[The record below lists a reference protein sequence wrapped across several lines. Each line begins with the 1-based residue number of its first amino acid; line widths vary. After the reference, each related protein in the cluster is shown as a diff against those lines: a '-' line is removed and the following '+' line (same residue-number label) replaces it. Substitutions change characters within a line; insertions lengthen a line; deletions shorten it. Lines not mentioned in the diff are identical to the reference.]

1 MSVKQRKYG
10 LGIWALGLGYYLF
23 YTPYSGLT
31 KALSNGLLP
40 GFPKPIPGT
49 VLLPV
54 SVMATVVAMLGFITV
69 MKWWKY
75 AGHRY
80 VFGISIPVPRRVT
93 FLSGVCM
100 ATIIGTTTLAF
111 AFSGVSIVLVL
122 ALLRGGVLII
132 APLVDKIRRRRVRW
146 FSWAAMW
153 ISLLAVAVILA
164 DVSSYKVTPGLVID
178 VAAYLT
184 AYFFKFHFMTS
195 LAKSD
200 DRSATI
206 RYFVEEQ
213 MVASPLLLLALGA
226 MAAIGAGNQM
236 LGFRVGFTSFLTNK
250 AAWPALL
257 VGLFYAGLCIC
268 TTLIFL
274 DRRENTFCVPVHC
287 GSSMLSGLTATYILA
302 LVFNQNLPSV
312 SQLVSASLIIV
323 ALGFLSPLH
332 HFDRVL
338 NRLRSLFGLERPFV
352 PSNSVFDTAQ
362 PEVLPLI
369 TEKQEVVKGAQ

>member
-1 MSVKQRKYG
+1 VPVKQRKYS

-40 GFPKPIPGT
+40 GLTKPIPGT
-49 VLLPV
+49 VILPV

-69 MKWWKY
+69 MRWWKY
-75 AGHRY
+75 AGHREL
-80 VFGISIPVPRRVT
+80 FGISIPFPRRVT

-111 AFSGVSIVLVL
+111 AFGGVSIVLVL
-122 ALLRGGVLII
+122 ALLRAGVLII
-132 APLVDKIRRRRVRW
+132 APLIDKVRRRRVRW
-146 FSWAAMW
+146 FSWVAMW
-153 ISLLAVAVILA
+153 TSLIAVAVVLGDA
-164 DVSSYKVTPGLVID
+164 RSYKLTPGLVID

-200 DRSATI
+200 DESATK

-226 MAAIGAGNQM
+226 MATIGGGSLMA
-236 LGFRVGFTSFLTNK
+236 GFRVGFTSFL
-250 AAWPALL
+250 ASRGAVPALL
-257 VGLFYAGLCIC
+257 VGLFYAGLCVC

-287 GSSMLSGLTATYILA
+287 GTSMLSGLTAAYILA
-302 LVFNQNLPSV
+302 WAFNQNLPSGP
-312 SQLVSASLIIV
+312 QLISAGLIIV
-323 ALGFLSPLH
+323 ALAFLSPLH
-332 HFDRVL
+332 HFNRVL
-338 NRLRSLFGLERPFV
+338 NSLRSLFGFQRP
-352 PSNSVFDTAQ
+352 SLQSKSVFDTAQ

-369 TEKQEVVKGAQ
+369 AEKQEVAKGA